1 MSAGTRDLLLLLLC
15 ASTLAGCAQTR
26 GRYAPVPLI
35 PREVLFGNP
44 DRASPRISPDGTRLA
59 FLAPVDGVLNVWVG
73 PLEDPA
79 AAQPVTQDTHRGIRA
94 YFWAYTNQH
103 IIYVQDKDGD
113 ENWRVYSVDLGTNQT
128 KDLTPLEGVAARIQE
143 VSHKFP
149 DEILVALNDRD
160 PQLHDIHRV
169 NIRSGERSLVLE
181 NEGFA
186 GFITDDDMRV
196 RFAERMTPDGGR
208 QIQRRTDDGWE
219 PFATIGHNDQLT
231 TSLID
236 FDKSGTILYMLDSRG
251 RNTAALTSVNLET
264 AETKVI
270 AADDQADVNRIL
282 RHPTE
287 KTIQAVGSAYLR
299 QRWQFLDLRVAG
311 DFDVLR
317 SVADGEVNII
327 SRTLDDRH
335 WIAAVTMDDGP
346 VRYYHYD
353 RTTRKPRFLFS
364 NRQALQGLTLAK
376 MHPVVIKSRDGLN
389 LVSYLTLPVGSNPKG
404 DLHPSSPLPM
414 VLVVHGGPWARDS
427 WGYHPYHQW
436 LPNRGYA
443 VLSVNFR
450 ASTGFGKDFVNA
462 GDHQL
467 AGKMHDDL
475 IDAVNWAITEKIA
488 DPDKVAIMGGS
499 YGGYATLVGL
509 TFTPEVFACGVDI
522 CGPSSMITLLESI
535 PPYWTP
541 ILDMLTSRIGD
552 HRTAEGRER
561 LKKISP
567 LTRVDRIC
575 RPLLIG
581 QGANDPRVKQAEA
594 DQIVQAMQA
603 KNIPVTYVLYPDEG
617 HGFVRPENNT
627 AFNAVTE
634 AFLAEHLGG
643 RYQPVGDDFAGSNIT
658 VPTGAEGV
666 AGLTAALSQVNSGAV
681 DGK

>member
-1 MSAGTRDLLLLLLC
+1 MSPGTRGLLLLLC
-15 ASTLAGCAQTR
+15 VSMLAGCAQTR
-26 GRYAPVPLI
+26 TCYEPVPLI
-35 PREVLFGNP
+35 PRDVLFGNP
-44 DRASPRISPDGTRLA
+44 DRAGPQISPDGTRLA

-79 AAQPVTQDTHRGIRA
+79 AAKPVTHDTDRGIRG

-169 NIRSGERSLVLE
+169 NVRTGERSLMLE

-208 QIQRRTDDGWE
+208 QILRRTGDDWE
-219 PFATIGHNDQLT
+219 PFATIGRDDSLT

-236 FDKSGTILYMLDSRG
+236 FDKSGTTLYMLDSRG
-251 RNTAALTSVNLET
+251 RNTTALTSVNLET
-264 AETKVI
+264 GETKVV
-270 AADDQADVNRIL
+270 AENDQADVNRIL

-287 KTIQAVGSAYLR
+287 KTIQAVGCAYLR

-317 SVADGEVNII
+317 SVADGEVNIV
-327 SRTLDDRH
+327 SRTLDNRH

-353 RTTRKPRFLFS
+353 RTARKPRFLFT

-404 DLHPSSPLPM
+404 DLRPSSPVPM
-414 VLVVHGGPWARDS
+414 VLLVHGGPWGRDS

-436 LPNRGYA
+436 LANRGYA
-443 VLSVNFR
+443 LLSVNFR
-450 ASTGFGKDFVNA
+450 ASTGFGKDFINA

-475 IDAVNWAITEKIA
+475 IDAVNWAIKKKIA
-488 DPDKVAIMGGS
+488 DPQKVAIMGGS

-522 CGPSSMITLLESI
+522 CGPSNMITLLESI

-541 ILDMLTSRIGD
+541 MIDMLTSRIGD
-552 HRTAEGRER
+552 HRTEEGRECLER
-561 LKKISP
+561 ISP
-567 LTRVDRIC
+567 LTRADRIC

-617 HGFVRPENNT
+617 HGFVRPENTT

-643 RYQPVGDDFAGSNIT
+643 RYEPVGDDFAGSTIS
-658 VPTGAEGV
+658 VPTGADGV
-666 AGLTAALSQVNSGAV
+666 GGLNAALAHMKGERSEGE
-681 DGK
+681 